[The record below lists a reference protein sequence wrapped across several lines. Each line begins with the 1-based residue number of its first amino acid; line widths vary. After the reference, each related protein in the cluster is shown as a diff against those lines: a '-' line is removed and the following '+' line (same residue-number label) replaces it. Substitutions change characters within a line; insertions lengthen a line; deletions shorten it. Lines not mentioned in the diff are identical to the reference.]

1 MSIVF
6 LSRALCIFCAAAF
19 SGMVYAMD
27 ADKPTLVTNKVIV
40 KSSVEPNYPLSALGE
55 KITAN
60 IKLDMKL
67 DKACELAEITVV
79 ENDAI
84 KYAELFA
91 QASKNAVRKWQ
102 FECVGVEQLT
112 SVRQSF
118 SFRPDKN
125 IIPLQNEEGKQLGIT
140 FIRSS
145 PIYPSTAKWNAVEAV
160 VVVEAVVTEACEISN
175 PTAIAEHYVATRNGK
190 LYHSATDEGGDK
202 FKEAAYASML
212 SWKLSEACSSAA
224 PTKTVQAFQ
233 FSFQRGGSIRYELLD
248 DLNLE
253 TLFKIS
259 NKQSRMNLRI
269 DTTRGTCPL
278 RLSFTALRPSTANRI
293 SLITEAVET
302 AVNQSELFDWLTRME
317 LINEYKLSMLGTAIG
332 LNIPCT
338 KIDLT
343 N

>member
-1 MSIVF
+1 M
-6 LSRALCIFCAAAF
+6 A
-19 SGMVYAMD
+19 YATD
-27 ADKPTLVTNKVIV
+27 TDKPPLATKKVIV
-40 KSSVEPNYPLSALGE
+40 KSSVEPNYPLIALGE
-55 KITAN
+55 KISAN

-67 DKACELAEITVV
+67 DKACKLVDISVA

-91 QASKNAVRKWQ
+91 QASKNAVKKWQ
-102 FECVGVEQLT
+102 FDCAGVEQII

-125 IIPLQNEEGKQLGIT
+125 IVPLQSDDGKQWGTT

-175 PTAIAEHYVATRNGK
+175 PTAIAEHYVATRDGK
-190 LYHSATDEGGDK
+190 LYHSATDEGRDK
-202 FKEAAYASML
+202 FREAAYISML
-212 SWKLSEACSSAA
+212 SWKLSGKCSIVV
-224 PTKTVQAFQ
+224 PTKIEQAFQ
-233 FSFQRGGSIRYELLD
+233 FAFQKGGSIRYELLD

-253 TLFKIS
+253 TLLKIS
-259 NKQSRMNLRI
+259 NKQSKTNLKI
-269 DTTRGTCPL
+269 DTTKGTCPL

-293 SLITEAVET
+293 SLITDATDT
-302 AVNQSELFDWLTRME
+302 AVNQPELFDWLTRLE
-317 LINEYKLSMLGTAIG
+317 LNNEYKLSMLGNAIG